1 VDVSEIDTFENHK
14 RESYLYYAYICMH
27 WRCTEMVTEGAMI
40 IIQNKEIRDVLA
52 KKDTKIDL
60 LNSVIEEALNDIMLQ
75 IFGAKQLCGEGES
88 AFTWMP
94 PTEYIPR
101 AGTDAL
107 VKLAM

>member
-1 VDVSEIDTFENHK
+1 
-14 RESYLYYAYICMH
+14 MH

-107 VKLAM
+107 VKLAIEMNMKAYGEIRCTPLIQMKRA